1 MSSPIEVIV
10 HHHEISIK
18 GRNKPMFVDRLVE
31 NLMTA
36 TRDAGVVE
44 VKRRMGVLGLVLG
57 PDARTDLVVN
67 RVRHVFGIAN
77 FSVSFRTPLD
87 LDALREEILR
97 RIDGLSF
104 ASFRILT
111 RRSYKGFPRTSIDI
125 DRELGHHVKEKTG
138 ARVDLTRP
146 ELTIY
151 VQIQPAAAFFSF
163 DRISGLG
170 GIPVGVSGRVL
181 CLLSGGIDSP
191 VAAYRM
197 MKRGCR
203 VGFAHFHG
211 APYLSLASLEK
222 AKELASMLSRYQYRS
237 IFYSVRFGDLQREVV
252 LVAPQ
257 ALRVVL
263 YRRLMVRIAAAL
275 AKEADMSAL
284 VTGESLGQVSSQTLE
299 NLTVIE
305 EASPLPMLRPLIG
318 MDKEEIIAQARD
330 MGTFEISIEP
340 DQDCCQLFMPDHPA
354 TRARLEDVLQ
364 AEEKLSVQGLVDL
377 AVSKTERME
386 FSFPI

>member
-1 MSSPIEVIV
+1 
-10 HHHEISIK
+10 
-18 GRNKPMFVDRLVE
+18 MFVDRLVE
-31 NLMTA
+31 NLMAA

-57 PDARTDLVVN
+57 PDAQPDLIVN

-77 FSVSFRTPLD
+77 FSVSFRTALD
-87 LDALREEILR
+87 LEALREEILQ
-97 RIDGLSF
+97 RIEGLSF
-104 ASFRILT
+104 GSFRILT

-125 DRELGHHVKEKTG
+125 DRELGHYVKEKTG

-163 DRISGLG
+163 DRIPGPG

-203 VGFAHFHG
+203 VGFVHFHG
-211 APYLSLASLEK
+211 EPYLNLASLEK
-222 AKELASMLSRYQYRS
+222 AKELASTLTRYQYRS
-237 IFYSVRFGDLQREVV
+237 IFYSVRFGDVQRQVV
-252 LVAPQ
+252 IAAPK
-257 ALRVVL
+257 ALRIIL
-263 YRRLMVRIAAAL
+263 YRRLMVRIAAVL
-275 AKEADMSAL
+275 AKRAEMSAL
-284 VTGESLGQVSSQTLE
+284 ITGESLGQVSSQTLE
-299 NLTVIE
+299 NLTVIQ

-318 MDKEEIIAQARD
+318 MDKEEIIAEARAL
-330 MGTFEISIEP
+330 GTFETSIEP
-340 DQDCCQLFMPDHPA
+340 DQDCCQLFIPDHPA
-354 TRARLEDVLQ
+354 TRARLDDVLQ
-364 AEEKLSVQGLVDL
+364 AEENLSVQGLVDL
-377 AVSKTERME
+377 ALGKTERME
-386 FSFPI
+386 FSFPT